1 MTLAGRAVA
10 VLAAL
15 AALAAGLATAAAA
28 SAATSPDAKPAP
40 ASAKAAPPAPAKP
53 APAVPAP
60 VAHPSAAS
68 VATPA
73 PIPLHAPADPSA
85 ARSRLLVAIN
95 SVDEGFLLG
104 LPGASPKGPVAYVPP
119 QPKQDTDDAAG
130 LLLAAAAGLLAAIG
144 GGAVLL
150 FVLLRPRRAAAA
162 PPARASV
169 ALPPQSPA
177 EVALEGRPRRT
188 TRVSQEA
195 FDRLPPLLQLSI
207 LDRAGPHFAYGG
219 STTSRQVP
227 GIDAMPGT
235 TPPPPD

>member
-1 MTLAGRAVA
+1 MTVPGRAVA

-15 AALAAGLATAAAA
+15 AAGLATAAPA
-28 SAATSPDAKPAP
+28 SAATSPAAKPA
-40 ASAKAAPPAPAKP
+40 
-53 APAVPAP
+53 APAV
-60 VAHPSAAS
+60 
-68 VATPA
+68 ATPV

-85 ARSRLLVAIN
+85 ARSRMLRAIN

-104 LPGASPKGPVAYVPP
+104 LPGAGPKGPIAYVPP
-119 QPKQDTDDAAG
+119 QPRQDTDDAAG
-130 LLLAAAAGLLAAIG
+130 LLLAAAAGLLAAVG

-150 FVLLRPRRAAAA
+150 FVLLRPRPAPAA

-169 ALPPQSPA
+169 ALPPQSAA
-177 EVALEGRPRRT
+177 EISLEGRPRRT

-207 LDRAGPHFAYGG
+207 LDRAGPAPLPGTSFVYGG
-219 STTSRQVP
+219 STTPRPVP

-235 TPPPPD
+235 TPPPD